1 MKKILI
7 FLKDN
12 KKAIT
17 SILVAIFALLCAI
30 FGVTSCAPS
39 LKATVTNKAEGT
51 TTSINISG
59 EQNSNLSVTPDI
71 NISIY
76 GKEQKKYK

>member
-17 SILVAIFALLCAI
+17 SLVVATFALLCAV
-30 FGVTSCAPS
+30 FGVASCAPS
-39 LKATVTNKAEGT
+39 LRATVTNKAEGA
-51 TTSINISG
+51 TTSISISG
-59 EQNSNLSVTPDI
+59 EQNSNFSVTPDI

-76 GKEQKKYK
+76 GKDSKKDK